1 MKNINITQNTDE
13 EYKYN
18 AVSGL
23 NINIMQ
29 YPDEKSKYNAVSG
42 WRI

>member
-1 MKNINITQNTDE
+1 MKNINITQYTDE

-18 AVSGL
+18 AVCGL

-29 YPDEKSKYNAVSG
+29 YPDEKYKYNAVSG
-42 WRI
+42 WKI

>member
-1 MKNINITQNTDE
+1 MKNINIMQYTDE

-42 WRI
+42 